1 MFVFRR
7 HNRKS
12 TMIQAQTSRR
22 KGEAVPCVSHH
33 RARLYK
39 PYETQ
44 TEEHCFSEA
53 GSSVQRWSGVGR
65 GPQEIKGLHLKKIDV
80 K

>member
-1 MFVFRR
+1 
-7 HNRKS
+7 
-12 TMIQAQTSRR
+12 MIQAQTSRR

-44 TEEHCFSEA
+44 TEA